1 MAKDANRKKAVRALM
16 LETGTNYTT
25 ALRVWQVGADA
36 RRAARDATAALPMAE
51 PGGQQ
56 QPYAPGSPASRA
68 LEIRFSHSTTGAGSD
83 PDRPE

>member
-36 RRAARDATAALPMAE
+36 RRAARDATAAGAAE
-51 PGGQQ
+51 SGGQQ
-56 QPYAPGSPASRA
+56 PPYAPGSPVSDAR
-68 LEIRFSHSTTGAGSD
+68 EIRFSHSSTGAESD
-83 PDRPE
+83 PDPRE